1 MRADA
6 RHNVEVIRQAALEV
20 FRANGLTSPL
30 EEVAR
35 VAGKAKGTIYHRFGS
50 RAGLIDSVIDEL
62 VATQVDEIIRDVGAL
77 EAAPAERFEQYLLR
91 VWSLQFDEP
100 AANDVLLRV
109 SPDSE
114 VLIALCDRARTF
126 ALELLGG
133 AQSSGRIRRDLTED
147 DLHGVIWERGVIAR
161 QTDSS
166 RAEYLRRCEFVLRG
180 LRAHE
185 DER

>member
-1 MRADA
+1 MLIFMSSIKLSLSR
-6 RHNVEVIRQAALEV
+6 RLGALV
-20 FRANGLTSPL
+20 FTSKQP
-30 EEVAR
+30 
-35 VAGKAKGTIYHRFGS
+35 GTYDGWDRRF
-50 RAGLIDSVIDEL
+50 LQL

-126 ALELLGG
+126 ALELLEG

-147 DLHGVIWERGVIAR
+147 DLHGVIWERGVIVR